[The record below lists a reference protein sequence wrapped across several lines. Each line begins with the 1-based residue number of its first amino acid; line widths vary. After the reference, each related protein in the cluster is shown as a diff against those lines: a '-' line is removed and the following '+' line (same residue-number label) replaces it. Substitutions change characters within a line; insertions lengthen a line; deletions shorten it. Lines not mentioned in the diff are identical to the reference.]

1 MSFSVGLHSV
11 VLLFPGLLFCTAIS
25 NQNSLY
31 VNFTLGITTVLMG
44 PLPLLVLGSTPSAS
58 FSVNRASQI
67 SVMRLR
73 VFFFMI
79 VSLMTFTASTP
90 GESDSSDTTRS
101 LLLVCVIA
109 SFVLQIVQKATLKA
123 VELTRIDAGVE
134 WEL

>member
-1 MSFSVGLHSV
+1 MSFSVVLYPV

-44 PLPLLVLGSTPSAS
+44 PLPLLVLGNTPSAS
-58 FSVNRASQI
+58 FAVNRASQI

-79 VSLMTFTASTP
+79 VSLMTFTASAP
-90 GESDSSDTTRS
+90 GESNSSDTTRS
-101 LLLVCVIA
+101 LLLVCIVA

-123 VELTRIDAGVE
+123 VELTRIHAGVE
-134 WEL
+134 WE